1 MRGEGLPLPGSVID
15 TLVFCLRLCAQSLSE
30 GCPQGWI
37 QASPL
42 GFHIKAPG
50 QWLGCSSLDSE
61 ARAGLSPRSQS
72 PPPTKLGPRPP
83 SQGYSLLGPG
93 SQTSMGI
100 GPCAPGHP
108 GKEIHFSQPVFPW
121 QVGEGMGSAP
131 GHAFGTSQTE
141 AQASLSLLQLQ
152 PLP

>member
-72 PPPTKLGPRPP
+72 PPPHEAGAPAPF
-83 SQGYSLLGPG
+83 PG
-93 SQTSMGI
+93 
-100 GPCAPGHP
+100 
-108 GKEIHFSQPVFPW
+108 
-121 QVGEGMGSAP
+121 
-131 GHAFGTSQTE
+131 
-141 AQASLSLLQLQ
+141 LQ
-152 PLP
+152 PSGTWKPDLYGDRTLCSRAPR